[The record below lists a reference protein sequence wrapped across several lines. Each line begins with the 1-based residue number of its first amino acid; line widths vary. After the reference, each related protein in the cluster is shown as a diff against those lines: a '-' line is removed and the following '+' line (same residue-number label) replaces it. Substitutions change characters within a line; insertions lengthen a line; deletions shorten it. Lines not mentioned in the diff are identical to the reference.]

1 MFCDDKVCAVVYIP
15 PVPETPRSKK
25 SKHKGTAFRAGASN
39 EAADRSLHTTG
50 VDAAKAPKKPNA
62 SRKAVDVRR
71 AAMISE
77 MEIEKLNETMGTI
90 FLDPDQKSPRAQ
102 DFEER
107 LTARIVGQER
117 AVRRMSGLYQIFL
130 AGMSPLNRP
139 IGTMLFLGP
148 TGSGKT
154 RVIEAAAEVLFG
166 DANAIVKIDCAEF
179 QHSHEIA
186 KLIGSPPGYL
196 GHRETSPMLT
206 QENLDRM
213 HTDDLKVS
221 LVLFDEIEKASDSL
235 WQLLL
240 GILDKATLT
249 LGDNRRVDFS
259 HTMVIMTSNLG
270 AREMSELISGGIGF
284 APGKGNKQINDTEVD
299 QKIYRTAVEA
309 ARRKF
314 SPEFMNRIDKVV
326 VFRSLKEHHLRQILD
341 LELQAVQD
349 RIMASAGTKFVF
361 QCSGT
366 AKDMLLRE
374 GLDFK
379 YGARHLKRAVE
390 RFLVYPLSNLVATGQ
405 VGLGDLVHVDLDEL
419 THKLIFSKRS
429 GGALVQ
435 DTPKDKDEPTS
446 GESFSGGVGLPIPQ
460 PAKAARKSQSRGEKA
475 EN

>member
-1 MFCDDKVCAVVYIP
+1 MIA
-15 PVPETPRSKK
+15 PEKQL
-25 SKHKGTAFRAGASN
+25 
-39 EAADRSLHTTG
+39 D
-50 VDAAKAPKKPNA
+50 
-62 SRKAVDVRR
+62 
-71 AAMISE
+71 
-77 MEIEKLNETMGTI
+77 ETV

-102 DFEER
+102 EFEER

-130 AGMSPLNRP
+130 AGMNPPQRP

-154 RVIEAAAEVLFG
+154 RVIETAAEVLFG
-166 DANAIVKIDCAEF
+166 DANAVVKIDCAEF

-213 HTDDLKVS
+213 HTDESKLS

-259 HTMVIMTSNLG
+259 KTMLVMTSNLG

-284 APGKGNKQINDTEVD
+284 APVKEGKNPNDTEVD

-309 ARRKF
+309 ARKKF

-326 VFRSLKEHHLRQILD
+326 VFRSLKEHHLRQILNI
-341 LELQAVQD
+341 ELRSVQD
-349 RIMASAGTKFVF
+349 RITESAGTKFAF
-361 QCSGT
+361 ECT
-366 AKDMLLRE
+366 TEAKEFLLGE
-374 GLDFK
+374 GIDLK

-390 RFLVYPLSNLVATGQ
+390 RFLVYPLSNLVATEQ
-405 VGLGDLVHVDLDEL
+405 VETGDLVTVGFDESTDRL
-419 THKLIFSKRS
+419 TFAKQS
-429 GGALVQ
+429 GRMIVSDVPVRDEDDDQPLV
-435 DTPKDKDEPTS
+435 
-446 GESFSGGVGLPIPQ
+446 
-460 PAKAARKSQSRGEKA
+460 KS
-475 EN
+475 

>member
-1 MFCDDKVCAVVYIP
+1 M
-15 PVPETPRSKK
+15 
-25 SKHKGTAFRAGASN
+25 
-39 EAADRSLHTTG
+39 
-50 VDAAKAPKKPNA
+50 
-62 SRKAVDVRR
+62 
-71 AAMISE
+71 MIAE
-77 MEIEKLNETMGTI
+77 MEKQNETMERV
-90 FLDPDQKSPRAQ
+90 FLDPDQKSPRAL
-102 DFEER
+102 DFEEK
-107 LTARIVGQER
+107 LSSRIVGQER

-130 AGMSPLNRP
+130 AGMNPPSRP
-139 IGTMLFLGP
+139 VGTMLFLGP

-166 DANAIVKIDCAEF
+166 DPNAVVKIDCAEF

-213 HTDDLKVS
+213 HTEETKLS

-259 HTMVIMTSNLG
+259 NSMVIMTSNLG

-284 APGKGNKQINDTEVD
+284 HSGKAAKNPNDSEVD

-349 RIMASAGTKFVF
+349 RIMMSAGTKFVF
-361 QCSGT
+361 QCSDE

-374 GLDFK
+374 GIDFK
-379 YGARHLKRAVE
+379 YGARHLKRAIE
-390 RFLVYPLSNLVATGQ
+390 RFLVYPLSNLVATDQ
-405 VGLGDLVHVDLDEL
+405 VGLGDLVTVDLNEE
-419 THKLIFSKRS
+419 TGRLIFSKRS
-429 GGALVQ
+429 GGALIQ
-435 DTPKDKDEPTS
+435 EPSEPREEPDEEQS
-446 GESFSGGVGLPIPQ
+446 LSGGVALPIPAQ
-460 PAKAARKSQSRGEKA
+460 TKVARKGHGRGEKTDS
-475 EN
+475 

>member
-1 MFCDDKVCAVVYIP
+1 MFAEMQKQQV
-15 PVPETPRSKK
+15 
-25 SKHKGTAFRAGASN
+25 N
-39 EAADRSLHTTG
+39 ENSFL
-50 VDAAKAPKKPNA
+50 
-62 SRKAVDVRR
+62 
-71 AAMISE
+71 
-77 MEIEKLNETMGTI
+77 
-90 FLDPDQKSPRAQ
+90 LDPHIKSSRAQ
-102 DFEER
+102 EFEAKLSE
-107 LTARIVGQER
+107 RIVGQR
-117 AVRRMSGLYQIFL
+117 KAVRCVSDLYQLYL
-130 AGMSPLNRP
+130 AGLNPNNRP

-154 RVIEAAAEVLFG
+154 RVIEAAAEVLYG
-166 DANAIVKIDCAEF
+166 DPNAIVKIDCAEF

-213 HTDDLKVS
+213 HTDDMKVS

-259 HTMVIMTSNLG
+259 KAMVIMTSNLG

-284 APGKGNKQINDTEVD
+284 APGKGAKAPNDTEVD

-349 RIMASAGTKFVF
+349 RIMQSAGTKFVF
-361 QCSGT
+361 QCSEP
-366 AKDMLLRE
+366 AKDMLLKE

-405 VGLGDLVHVDLDEL
+405 IGLGDLVHVDVDGIRNR
-419 THKLIFSKRS
+419 LIFSKSS
-429 GGALVQ
+429 GGALIHEMAQ
-435 DTPKDKDEPTS
+435 NSDDAEDS
-446 GESFSGGVGLPIPQ
+446 SESLSGGVGLPIPQ
-460 PAKAARKSQSRGEKA
+460 ASKAAKKGHGRGEKV